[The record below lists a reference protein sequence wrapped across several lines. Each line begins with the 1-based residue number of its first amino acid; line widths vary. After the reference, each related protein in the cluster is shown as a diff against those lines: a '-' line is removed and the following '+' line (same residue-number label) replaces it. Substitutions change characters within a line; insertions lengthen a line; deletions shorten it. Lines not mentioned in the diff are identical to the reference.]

1 MFKYLS
7 NKVLVRL
14 LAQIEV
20 KQIIFSIICR
30 FGHTVRLASTFDS
43 TTTSHESADPQSSSS
58 NNIHFTTGEHV
69 IIAWFDKNYIR
80 ELGIVNQYKSVEKIL
95 ISHLITTKYL
105 KTSWVFPEDSI
116 DLPAEHNKII
126 LTMLK

>member
-1 MFKYLS
+1 MYDLQ
-7 NKVLVRL
+7 NVLP
-14 LAQIEV
+14 
-20 KQIIFSIICR
+20 
-30 FGHTVRLASTFDS
+30 ASTFDS
-43 TTTSHESADPQSSSS
+43 TTTPHESADPQSSSS
-58 NNIHFTTGEHV
+58 NNIHFTPRENV
-69 IIAWFDKNYIR
+69 IIAWFDKKYIW